1 MVDIRQEVCGVI
13 VAGTPAPGINGVIS
27 AVVIKCLSLDI
38 GIAIIYYLISNVQ
51 CLFSNHLV

>member
-13 VAGTPAPGINGVIS
+13 VGGTPAPGINGVIS

-38 GIAIIYYLISNVQ
+38 GMFASCNI
-51 CLFSNHLV
+51 